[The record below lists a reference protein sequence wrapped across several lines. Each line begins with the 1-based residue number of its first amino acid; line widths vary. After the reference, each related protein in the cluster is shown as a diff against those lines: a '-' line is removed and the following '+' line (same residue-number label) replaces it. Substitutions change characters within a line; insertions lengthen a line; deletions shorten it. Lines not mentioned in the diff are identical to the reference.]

1 MQESWL
7 KLESSSVDIR
17 AMEEPRQID
26 GAWWQQSGDVWYRW
40 STGEQK
46 WKQESGTPRAEARTA
61 PAAAAVAT
69 IEDRPEVD
77 AKDPS
82 ETWAAVKV
90 TGEQLRQ
97 RASETSWSN
106 TPPKKSL
113 TPLVAAAVMVLVAAL
128 VFGAYVAFFKSSV
141 PSDEEI
147 DAAFGSPQGYSYEEW
162 PPEARE
168 VAEQA
173 IAGNPEMNDLE
184 LRFDGRLVM
193 RDGLPLGTVVILG
206 TDPAELDGLDREFL
220 PTGAE
225 VGPNVSLTKISRG
238 GTEMYEIR
246 LPQGGAAVF
255 LDPEDGLV
263 VAVVTRDRASMED
276 ISAQLAEANV

>member
-1 MQESWL
+1 MEQHSSQE
-7 KLESSSVDIR
+7 VDDPPSGR
-17 AMEEPRQID
+17 RGD
-26 GAWWQQSGDVWYRW
+26 GACGCPGFRCLCGV
-40 STGEQK
+40 
-46 WKQESGTPRAEARTA
+46 
-61 PAAAAVAT
+61 
-69 IEDRPEVD
+69 
-77 AKDPS
+77 
-82 ETWAAVKV
+82 
-90 TGEQLRQ
+90 
-97 RASETSWSN
+97 
-106 TPPKKSL
+106 
-113 TPLVAAAVMVLVAAL
+113 
-128 VFGAYVAFFKSSV
+128 FKSNV

-147 DAAFGSPQGYSYEEW
+147 DAAFGSPRGYSYEEW

-206 TDPAELDGLDREFL
+206 TDPAELEGLDREFL

-225 VGPNVSLTKISRG
+225 VGPNVSLTKVSRA
-238 GTEMYEIR
+238 GTKMYEIR

-263 VAVVTRDRASMED
+263 VAVVARDVASMED